1 LHSAPPACE
10 HPPVPAARDALLYDE
25 IGGTYSGT
33 RGEDPRIAAAIRS
46 ALGEATSVVNVG
58 AGTGDY
64 EPADMAVSA
73 IEPSQ
78 RMIDQ
83 RGPGRARALLGTAE
97 QLPLADKVADAALS
111 VLSDHHW
118 SDRQAGLLELRRV
131 ARKRVVIVN
140 ADPALADLFWL
151 TRDYLTGFHDLIPAG
166 FEAPGAWQASLE
178 AALGSVAVYP
188 LPVPHDCRDGFYQAY
203 WRRPEAYLSAKVR
216 ANVSVFHRLGDAVVE
231 SAMEKLRADL
241 ASGAWAQRNAGLLER
256 DELDV
261 GLRIA
266 VAELPRT
273 FGSRMRHAPT

>member
-1 LHSAPPACE
+1 VTAGSDAP
-10 HPPVPAARDALLYDE
+10 LYNA

-33 RGEDPRIAAAIRS
+33 RAEDPRIAAAIR
-46 ALGEATSVVNVG
+46 AKLGDANSVVNVG

-64 EPADMAVSA
+64 EPADLTVTA

-83 RGPGRARALLGTAE
+83 RGPGRAGALPGTAE
-97 QLPLADKVADAALS
+97 QLPVADEVADAALS

-131 ARKRVVIVN
+131 ARKRVVMVN

-151 TRDYLTGFHDLIPAG
+151 TRDYLTGFHDLIPAE
-166 FEAPGAWQASLE
+166 FEAPGAWRASLE
-178 AALGSVAVYP
+178 AALGSVAVHP
-188 LPVPHDCRDGFYQAY
+188 LPVPYDCSDGFYQAY

-216 ANVSVFHRLGDAVVE
+216 ANISVFHRLGDAVVE
-231 SAMEKLRADL
+231 SAMEQLQADL
-241 ASGAWAQRNAGLLER
+241 ASGAWGQRNADLLER
-256 DELDV
+256 GELDV

-266 VAELPRT
+266 VAELPR
-273 FGSRMRHAPT
+273 A